1 LVWYFIAQDPSLHN
15 TLLEERERFK
25 VMYETLKLNGNRVEY
40 WFNGHFH
47 FTKEEL
53 IGDTNF
59 ILLGIDK
66 FYEFNN

>member
-1 LVWYFIAQDPSLHN
+1 
-15 TLLEERERFK
+15 
-25 VMYETLKLNGNRVEY
+25 MYETLKLNGNRVEY